1 MTLPYVH
8 LKNNRVEPLKNH
20 HWWAA
25 QAYREG
31 RDYIE
36 DGDRCFLVY
45 YHIATKV
52 VYGMFQNIPCYFHVH
67 AHFWNRDNCYEV
79 GVFSYT

>member
-1 MTLPYVH
+1 MAKPYVH
-8 LKNNRVEPLKNH
+8 LPFNRVEPLRNH
-20 HWWAA
+20 HIWAA

-36 DGDRCFLVY
+36 DGDSSFMVY

-52 VYGMFQNIPCYFHVH
+52 VYGMF
-67 AHFWNRDNCYEV
+67 
-79 GVFSYT
+79 